1 MAVHISERFERKG
14 DLGLESSGL
23 PMTQM
28 KKRNRYSSS
37 SCVWKHLNPDA
48 NWNGEVIKGEFLP
61 LPSQVR
67 QIDFIVSDCKS
78 CPGTSYDD
86 TFRVR
91 QDSFSG
97 TTATA
102 MAVEL

>member
-1 MAVHISERFERKG
+1 
-14 DLGLESSGL
+14 
-23 PMTQM
+23 M

-86 TFRVR
+86 TFRAR
-91 QDSFSG
+91 QVSIGRVQFMHSLLEEIWDLFFSG
-97 TTATA
+97 YSSFA
-102 MAVEL
+102 